1 MRRGGH
7 LHGIAWIV
15 IAGLLLYGAGARAE
29 DLLGPPIVRPT
40 ASVRN
45 LSFEYT
51 FGFPFIARSLAKPDI
66 FYPNRFAALDFNIGI
81 NYLLNPRVS
90 VGLQIGPGVVLVG
103 PQEETRRRLSFTPNL
118 QVYAYRHHLFLRTG
132 LYIPLFP
139 EANFGIQPGTGV
151 SLGNRVRVLLELST
165 PVVFVGDRAEVEVTF
180 DIGIELGV
188 DELIR
193 RPTTK

>member
-1 MRRGGH
+1 M
-7 LHGIAWIV
+7 V
-15 IAGLLLYGAGARAE
+15 TMLLLQGGAAHAE

-51 FGFPFIARSLAKPDI
+51 FGFPFVVRSLAKPDV
-66 FYPNRFAALDFNIGI
+66 FYPNRFAALDFNVGI

-90 VGLQIGPGVVLVG
+90 VGLQIGPGVVLAG
-103 PQEETRRRLSFTPNL
+103 PAGETRRRLSFTPNL

-139 EANFGIQPGTGV
+139 EATFGVQPGTGV
-151 SLGNRVRVLLELST
+151 SFGKRVRVLLELST
-165 PVVFVGDRAEVEVTF
+165 PVVFIGGHPEVEVTF
-180 DIGIELGV
+180 DVGIELGV

-193 RPTTK
+193 RPATK

>member
-1 MRRGGH
+1 MGDHETRGVK
-7 LHGIAWIV
+7 AWIV
-15 IAGLLLYGAGARAE
+15 IVMLLLHGAAARAD

-51 FGFPFIARSLAKPDI
+51 FGFPFIARSLAKPEI
-66 FYPNRFAALDFNIGI
+66 RYPDRFAALDFNVGI

-103 PQEETRRRLSFTPNL
+103 PAEEGRRRLSFTPNL

-132 LYIPLFP
+132 LFIPLFP
-139 EANFGIQPGTGV
+139 TANFGVQPGTGV
-151 SLGNRVRVLLELST
+151 SFGKKVRVLLELST
-165 PVVFVGDRAEVEVTF
+165 PVVFLGNRAQVEVTF

-193 RPTTK
+193 RPTK

>member
-1 MRRGGH
+1 MIALLL
-7 LHGIAWIV
+7 LHGAV
-15 IAGLLLYGAGARAE
+15 AHAE

-51 FGFPFIARSLAKPDI
+51 FGFPFIARSLAKPDV
-66 FYPNRFAALDFNIGI
+66 FYPNRFAALDFNVGI

-103 PQEETRRRLSFTPNL
+103 PSDETRRRLSFTPNL

-139 EANFGIQPGTGV
+139 EANFGVQPGTGV
-151 SLGNRVRVLLELST
+151 SFGKRVRVLLELST
-165 PVVFVGDRAEVEVTF
+165 PVVFVGARAEVEVTF
-180 DIGIELGV
+180 DVGIELGV
-188 DELIR
+188 DELLR
-193 RPTTK
+193 RSAAK